1 VNAPAPAPDPRVAK
15 TAPSP
20 GLRFVARQPILTKD
34 EKVFGYELLF
44 FRDGIEDYFCPKD
57 AEAASKV
64 MLDSSLIMGLDVL
77 CNGGRAFVNCTRDM
91 LLKDYVTLAP
101 SSQTVVEIL
110 ESVEPDDLV
119 MAACQRLKEGGYMIA
134 LDDFAMDDKR
144 EPLTNIADIIKVD
157 VQGTTAEE
165 RTAIVKKYGPWHC
178 RMLAEKVGTREEF
191 LAAKK
196 AGFAYFQGYFFRRPE
211 TVKTHAVPGNQLNY
225 IKMLQVVS
233 KPELEPREIENAIKG
248 EASLCYRLLRY
259 MNSAS
264 FGFSN
269 EIHSVRHAL
278 SILGEREVRRWVRL
292 VVTLA
297 AGQNKSSDLV
307 LSALVRGRF
316 CELLSPKIKHG
327 ESDLFLL
334 GLLSLMDSIPDLHRC
349 AGEGAARSEDQERAP
364 GRRAASTL
372 PVDAGAGVRRLA
384 EHRCARQISQAQRE
398 RGGGGPLEC
407 TAVGAADERSVN
419 PQRHGIVLA
428 CCDSTRSASYSYH
441 CAKLHDLGLALPQPG
456 AVTS

>member
-1 VNAPAPAPDPRVAK
+1 M
-15 TAPSP
+15 
-20 GLRFVARQPILTKD
+20 RFVARQPILTKD

-44 FRDGIEDYFCPKD
+44 RDGIEDYFCAKD
-57 AEAASKV
+57 VEAASKI

-91 LLKDYVTLAP
+91 LLKDYVMLLP
-101 SSQTVVEIL
+101 SSHTVVEIL

-134 LDDFAMDDKR
+134 LDDFGMGDKR
-144 EPLTNIADIIKVD
+144 EPLTNFADIIKVD
-157 VQGTTAEE
+157 VQGTTPEDRIAM
-165 RTAIVKKYGPWHC
+165 VKKYGPWRC
-178 RMLAEKVGTREEF
+178 RMLAEKVETREEF

-259 MNSAS
+259 MNSAN
-264 FGFSN
+264 FGFAN

-278 SILGEREVRRWVRL
+278 SMLGEREVRRWVRL

-316 CELLSPKIKHG
+316 CELLSPKVKHG

-334 GLLSLMDSIPDLHRC
+334 GLLSLMDSILDLPMTDVL
-349 AGEGAARSEDQERAP
+349 EKVPLDQETKNVLLGEESYLRP
-364 GRRAASTL
+364 LYRL
-372 PVDAGAGVRRLA
+372 DAGAGIRGLARLA
-384 EHRCARQISQAQRE
+384 RNSPNLSSSPRAKWRRRTGIRCSGRAR
-398 RGGGGPLEC
+398 
-407 TAVGAADERSVN
+407 
-419 PQRHGIVLA
+419 
-428 CCDSTRSASYSYH
+428 
-441 CAKLHDLGLALPQPG
+441 
-456 AVTS
+456 